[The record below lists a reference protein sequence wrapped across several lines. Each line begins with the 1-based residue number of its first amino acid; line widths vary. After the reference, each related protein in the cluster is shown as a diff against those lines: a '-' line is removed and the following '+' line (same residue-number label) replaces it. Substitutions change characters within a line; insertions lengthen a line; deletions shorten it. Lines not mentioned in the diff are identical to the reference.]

1 LAEKVMV
8 EIWQKWEKPV
18 GPPEAL
24 PRQGQSRIEPRDGI
38 RPVSTAPPGE
48 SQYLTR
54 TPDPPGRDGSGEMG
68 GECEHWLRPP
78 PRERFALVFGRA
90 GPDQNVG

>member
-1 LAEKVMV
+1 MAEKVMV
-8 EIWQKWEKPV
+8 EIWQKWEKPA

-24 PRQGQSRIEPRDGI
+24 PRPGQSRIEPHDGI

-68 GECEHWLRPP
+68 DVRALAPP